1 MPPPSFFSLFFS
13 NGGSTRR
20 PRFFSFP
27 FERGQHLLPPF
38 LFISL
43 RTGQHLLP
51 PCLFFL
57 FRTGTAHAVPN
68 SFHSEWGQHLL
79 PPFLFFSFRTGGQ
92 RESHTLPP
100 HLFKTKRKDTRAAL
114 AAPVRKEK
122 KRHRGSKCCLRLKR
136 NEKTRGQQV
145 LPPFEKK

>member
-13 NGGSTRR
+13 NGGSTRH
-20 PRFFSFP
+20 PHCFS
-27 FERGQHLLPPF
+27 F

-57 FRTGTAHAVPN
+57 FQMGMAHTIPN
-68 SFHSEWGQHLL
+68 SFRSEWGQHSL

-92 RESHTLPP
+92 HESHM
-100 HLFKTKRKDTRAAL
+100 
-114 AAPVRKEK
+114 
-122 KRHRGSKCCLRLKR
+122 
-136 NEKTRGQQV
+136 
-145 LPPFEKK
+145 LPPFLSVSIGGSMYPTAALIPFGFEQGQCVSHTPLPVSFGFDQGQCEPHT